1 MAKQFH
7 TVVVGAGGISRVWFP
22 RLKEENVAIDAV
34 VDLNPDAARAR
45 LEEFEIAGAQVSDDL
60 KATLKKH
67 QPDFVLDLT
76 VPEAHCQVTCTAL
89 KAGCHVI
96 GEKPMANSMAEARKM
111 VRTSQ
116 ETGKL
121 YMVSQ
126 SRRWMEHH
134 DQIARTVRQGK
145 IGEITAA
152 NCAFY
157 LGAGFFS
164 GFRSTMDSVLILDM
178 AIHHFDMARMFTG
191 LDPVNVYCKEYNPAG
206 SWYKGDAAATCIFEM
221 NNGSLFTYAGSW
233 CAMGMNTP
241 WAGDWRLVGTK
252 GSILYE
258 NEEDPV
264 GQLSRWSPGKQKKK
278 IDKPLKLAPKTLKHK
293 TMHGALREMLA
304 YLRTGKVPQTE
315 CTDNIK
321 SFAMVMKAIESSRR
335 GRSVKIDPLT

>member
-1 MAKQFH
+1 
-7 TVVVGAGGISRVWFP
+7 VVGAGGISRAWFP
-22 RLKEENVAIDAV
+22 RLVEEKVAIDAI
-34 VDLNPDAARAR
+34 VDLSPANAEEKLREYG
-45 LEEFEIAGAQVSDDL
+45 LEAEVSDDL

-76 VPEAHCQVTCTAL
+76 VPEAHCQVTCDAL

-96 GEKPMANSMAEARKM
+96 GEKPMANTLAEAKKM
-111 VRTSQ
+111 VKTSE

-126 SRRWMEHH
+126 SRRWMPIH
-134 DQIARTVRQGK
+134 DQIARTVNRGK
-145 IGEITAA
+145 IGQVTAA

-178 AIHHFDMARMFTG
+178 AIHHFDMARMFTA
-191 LDPVNVYCKEYNPAG
+191 LDPVSVYCHEYNPAG

-221 NNGSLFTYAGSW
+221 NNGAVFTYAGSW
-233 CAMGMNTP
+233 CAMGRNTP
-241 WAGDWRLVGTK
+241 WAGDWRIVGEK
-252 GSILYE
+252 GSIIYE
-258 NEEDPV
+258 NESDPV
-264 GQLSRWSPGKQKKK
+264 GELSRWSKAAKRKK
-278 IDKPLKLAPKTLKHK
+278 INKPLTFAKRTLKYN

-315 CTDNIK
+315 CHDNIK

-335 GRSVKIDPLT
+335 GRKVKIDL

>member
-7 TVVVGAGGISRVWFP
+7 AVVVGAGGISRAWFP
-22 RLKEENVAIDAV
+22 RLKKEKVAIDAV
-34 VDLNPDAARAR
+34 VDLNPAAAEAR
-45 LEEFEIAGAQVSDDL
+45 LEEFQISGAQVSDDL

-89 KAGCHVI
+89 KSGCHVI

-126 SRRWMEHH
+126 SRRWMEIH
-134 DQIARTVRQGK
+134 DQIARTVAQGK
-145 IGEITAA
+145 IGPVTAV

-178 AIHHFDMARMFTG
+178 AIHHFDLARMMTG
-191 LDPVNVYCKEYNPAG
+191 LDPVSVYCKEYSPSG

-221 NNGSLFTYAGSW
+221 SNGALFTYAGSW

-241 WAGDWRLVGTK
+241 WAGDWRIVGQK

-258 NEEDPV
+258 NETDPV
-264 GQLSRWSPGKQKKK
+264 GELSRWSKAKHPKK
-278 IDKPLKLAPKTLKHK
+278 ISKPLKPAPKTLKYK
-293 TMHGALREMLA
+293 TMHGALREMLTF
-304 YLRTGKVPQTE
+304 LRGGKMPQTH
-315 CTDNIK
+315 CRDNIK

-335 GRSVKIDPLT
+335 GRAVKIDALD